1 MTISI
6 HILLT
11 MKRNAQIDSF
21 ATSQKKDTAFAM
33 SPFDFSQKKTLPF
46 GDVSEDVFDNF
57 LYIFVHFVWN
67 LFGGW
72 KLFCT
77 FAATIP

>member
-1 MTISI
+1 LPCLGEECLSFE
-6 HILLT
+6 ILVELV
-11 MKRNAQIDSF
+11 F
-21 ATSQKKDTAFAM
+21 HVH
-33 SPFDFSQKKTLPF
+33 
-46 GDVSEDVFDNF
+46 GDVSEDVFDDF